1 METGI
6 KTGVIGLFLYSLK
19 FSYTYI
25 FISIL
30 ILSEIIK
37 SRPVTNLSN
46 TSLEE
51 EDKMFAK

>member
-19 FSYTYI
+19 YSYTYN